1 MGNSLFVASL
11 TEIGKYS
18 RYIIYLNTSNNLEMS
33 TLLDYRLVKQY
44 SILVFASELIKSI
57 KISLTNVNSVIVA
70 PSRRLSEQNLVS
82 FLCY

>member
-1 MGNSLFVASL
+1 
-11 TEIGKYS
+11 
-18 RYIIYLNTSNNLEMS
+18 MS

-57 KISLTNVNSVIVA
+57 KILLTNVNSVIVA